1 MNTVSFY
8 LVVLIVFNLTEYGLS
23 EHDKFKA
30 CRVYLK
36 DCGKTFL
43 SGFPLKYFQQHYGKC
58 KFILGNLVLCDLKRL
73 DNGSDPD
80 LSFLEDIVEVSGYV
94 YLSRN
99 EVRTIPLKSLKVIR
113 GVPSYRFDDVE
124 GALVVTRN
132 GRNSTYGLETI
143 DLRSLVAI
151 QNHNVVV
158 KDNPLLCNFAA
169 TIHWTELFLN
179 PAQQK
184 YIPIRTNL
192 SISQEGCNISQT
204 YQSCDGQCP
213 MFDGQS
219 YCWGPGSELCQKM
232 LKCRNNPQKY
242 CVDGP
247 ASDQYCDE
255 ECLGGCENSPGN
267 CRACKNAENA
277 GKCVNQCPPEFIVN
291 PVDSRTIRNKD
302 FRYNFHDICVQQC
315 PAPFLKSKTYCVIE
329 CDYTRETPVN
339 DTCQACPPEG
349 CPEHCTQESI
359 FGRKGFAILDSP
371 ALRKF
376 ESCVHFTGMI
386 YVSEESFRGSRNV
399 TDPVRDLSLLWNLR
413 KLRAIVGSIYMDL
426 RGAPPE
432 LTNLTFFENLQSLVL
447 ESRGASSGTVLQI
460 LNGKNVEMLGFR
472 MLTHIDGPIF
482 LENMT
487 KLCYLDALKK
497 MTLYRDRNVSTSEQ
511 CARRNAFCHSEC
523 LPQLGC
529 WGPGANM
536 CLHCCNLQ
544 AGTHC
549 VSECTD
555 QPGFYELP
563 DESGV
568 KPRALLQGIG
578 DLGQPFCRTL
588 PINGSQQDQLSDAMI
603 RVSKLPAKQCGH
615 CHDEC
620 AETCYGP
627 GAHEC
632 KGKCKH
638 FQHGDRCVMDC
649 PIDTYVD
656 SETNR
661 CLPCNSSCIPLKIR
675 RCSGPGDYF
684 GLGGCTACWT
694 VIHDLSTNQFHCITN
709 DCPFK
714 HYTESHKT
722 LEFVRKQNILITA
735 DSHTAASVQSEGGGM
750 IRVCKPCHP
759 FCSVCTAN
767 GTHESIC
774 HSCLHWWFRSECVE
788 SCPPT
793 ETYTVTSE
801 DAEPVNRT
809 NIPSNVTEPDQAKRL
824 PDDMQPT
831 INTLSQTDQIRSR
844 TKNKWY
850 LASRDPS
857 QRRCLLCHTECVQG
871 CSGPGPDSCV
881 KCRNYKIMINI
892 EENKFIC
899 NSSCPDNQPR
909 VFHGMCTTEAQYA
922 ELSGRSARD
931 FRDRILIGISA
942 AIIIVIVLVTIIMAL
957 CLKRKAET
965 EKIREKLF
973 SAYTNLLEPDKESVM
988 KNQSGI
994 REPNMGRLEMISTS
1008 DLDVDYKATPLG
1020 TGAFGVVYRGVW
1032 RPSKAALLKHG
1043 CYGAHHFD
1051 VAVKVIQND
1060 YPITPSVLNAETPT
1074 VNDTPKDPEEEARRA
1089 IARTNMEELLQEAKV
1104 MASVEHKHCLPLIG
1118 VCLTRERH
1126 CLVSMFLELGS
1137 LDRYVKEYR
1146 DELNSL
1152 TLLSWAE
1159 QIADGMSYLELRGII
1174 HRDLA
1179 ARNVLVQR
1187 RDLVQITDFGLAK
1200 MLERPDEHSVV
1211 VRAGRVPI
1219 RWLAIETLQDSIYSH
1234 KTDVWTYGVTLWEIF
1249 TYGRRPYEDVETK
1262 DIKDHV
1268 MKGGRLTQP
1277 EICTLD
1283 VYMVMV
1289 KCWMEDYESRPTF
1302 AELKRTFANFC
1313 KTPGRYLYIQG
1324 DEYAI
1329 HYHTSNYLGSTNQ
1342 SSENHELHPL
1352 LSGRGAPD
1360 GSASPNANGSLF
1372 HGQRGGDLG
1381 ANTIG
1386 YRNRHPCS
1394 FPTSSDLDYNQ
1405 QSLNSD
1411 ARHESLDVGPE
1422 PHESHSLLPVRAV
1435 GHSIWPSRNRP
1446 SAAHGGHPTLPLID
1460 TSSDS
1465 GHSRPTAVGASSNK
1479 APIAARED
1487 SWLSEVPGSPP
1498 WRTARS
1504 PGVTAPLPNATM
1516 PSDTSGRLPN
1526 STEVRQPPSS
1536 RAEPTRKPGQF
1547 SDVSDYQLPPPRSPP
1562 SAGLDGYLEP
1572 KSGLLPPAP
1581 RQVATTPIAV
1591 RPILEDYLLPKS
1603 RQPPMNHLNSKDFG
1617 ISNMEYFLQPY
1628 MTTDTLSTGSAT
1640 TEKKDQTNRTVN

>member
-1 MNTVSFY
+1 MNTVSFC
-8 LVVLIVFNLTEYGLS
+8 LVILIVSNLTKYGLS

-30 CRVYLK
+30 CRVYLR

-43 SGFPLKYFQQHYGKC
+43 SGFPLRYFQQHYGKC

-204 YQSCDGQCP
+204 YQSCNGQCP

-302 FRYNFHDICVQQC
+302 FRYNFHDICVQRC
-315 PAPFLKSKTYCVIE
+315 PASLMIHYNVFPVVAKNLTGSRVTY
-329 CDYTRETPVN
+329 D
-339 DTCQACPPEG
+339 
-349 CPEHCTQESI
+349 H
-359 FGRKGFAILDSP
+359 
-371 ALRKF
+371 
-376 ESCVHFTGMI
+376 
-386 YVSEESFRGSRNV
+386 SRNV
-399 TDPVRDLSLLWNLR
+399 TDPIRDLNLLWNLR

-426 RGAPPE
+426 RGAPQE

-472 MLTHIDGPIF
+472 LLTHVDGPIFLENMTKLCYLDALKKMTLYRDRNVSTSEQCAADPLNYWFFFLLIGRGASSGTVLQILNGKNVEMLGFRLLTHVDGPIF

-563 DESGV
+563 DESGT
-568 KPRALLQGIG
+568 KPRALLHGI
-578 DLGQPFCRTL
+578 DDHGQPFCRTL

-603 RVSKLPAKQCGH
+603 RVSKLPAKQCGR

-694 VIHDLSTNQFHCITN
+694 VIHDSSTNQFHCITN

-788 SCPPT
+788 NCPPT
-793 ETYTVTSE
+793 ETYTVLSE
-801 DAEPVNRT
+801 DAERVNTT
-809 NIPSNVTEPDQAKRL
+809 NIPGNVTEPDQARRL
-824 PDDMQPT
+824 SDDIQFT
-831 INTLSQTDQIRSR
+831 ITTSPQADKIQSR
-844 TKNKWY
+844 LKNKWY

-957 CLKRKAET
+957 CLKRRAET

-1060 YPITPSVLNAETPT
+1060 YPITPSVLNAETPSA
-1074 VNDTPKDPEEEARRA
+1074 NDTPKDPEEEARRA

-1104 MASVEHKHCLPLIG
+1104 SSHTCVF
-1118 VCLTRERH
+1118 V
-1126 CLVSMFLELGS
+1126 
-1137 LDRYVKEYR
+1137 
-1146 DELNSL
+1146 
-1152 TLLSWAE
+1152 
-1159 QIADGMSYLELRGII
+1159 
-1174 HRDLA
+1174 DLA
-1179 ARNVLVQR
+1179 
-1187 RDLVQITDFGLAK
+1187 G
-1200 MLERPDEHSVV
+1200 
-1211 VRAGRVPI
+1211 
-1219 RWLAIETLQDSIYSH
+1219 
-1234 KTDVWTYGVTLWEIF
+1234 
-1249 TYGRRPYEDVETK
+1249 
-1262 DIKDHV
+1262 
-1268 MKGGRLTQP
+1268 
-1277 EICTLD
+1277 
-1283 VYMVMV
+1283 
-1289 KCWMEDYESRPTF
+1289 
-1302 AELKRTFANFC
+1302 KR
-1313 KTPGRYLYIQG
+1313 
-1324 DEYAI
+1324 
-1329 HYHTSNYLGSTNQ
+1329 
-1342 SSENHELHPL
+1342 
-1352 LSGRGAPD
+1352 
-1360 GSASPNANGSLF
+1360 
-1372 HGQRGGDLG
+1372 
-1381 ANTIG
+1381 
-1386 YRNRHPCS
+1386 
-1394 FPTSSDLDYNQ
+1394 
-1405 QSLNSD
+1405 
-1411 ARHESLDVGPE
+1411 
-1422 PHESHSLLPVRAV
+1422 
-1435 GHSIWPSRNRP
+1435 
-1446 SAAHGGHPTLPLID
+1446 
-1460 TSSDS
+1460 
-1465 GHSRPTAVGASSNK
+1465 
-1479 APIAARED
+1479 
-1487 SWLSEVPGSPP
+1487 
-1498 WRTARS
+1498 
-1504 PGVTAPLPNATM
+1504 
-1516 PSDTSGRLPN
+1516 
-1526 STEVRQPPSS
+1526 
-1536 RAEPTRKPGQF
+1536 
-1547 SDVSDYQLPPPRSPP
+1547 
-1562 SAGLDGYLEP
+1562 
-1572 KSGLLPPAP
+1572 
-1581 RQVATTPIAV
+1581 
-1591 RPILEDYLLPKS
+1591 
-1603 RQPPMNHLNSKDFG
+1603 
-1617 ISNMEYFLQPY
+1617 
-1628 MTTDTLSTGSAT
+1628 
-1640 TEKKDQTNRTVN
+1640 